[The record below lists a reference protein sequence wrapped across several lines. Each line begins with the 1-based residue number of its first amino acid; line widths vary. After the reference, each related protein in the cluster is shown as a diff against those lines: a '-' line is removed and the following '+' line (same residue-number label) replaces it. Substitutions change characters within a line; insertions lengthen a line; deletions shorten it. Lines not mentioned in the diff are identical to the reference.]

1 MDNSPTSQVL
11 APKDL
16 PGMNEFL
23 LVFHFERPAAIP
35 ENPVA
40 LLRGLLGRALAH
52 RFHPALPPA
61 APEEAIP
68 VDSPYWALFKPRSGG
83 RDEGRPPYLL
93 ECAWG
98 AGHAVSLHVRLRTF
112 GGSAAHARI
121 YAEALETYP
130 RLALGEF
137 GERISCLLEWMRLPA
152 PVWPVWPGE
161 EAAPRP
167 LALEFTSPAQLSV
180 KLDPPLT
187 KTSLDAL
194 LFDPVPGHAAV
205 AGRPADPLPLLV
217 QAAALSAAR
226 ALEGF
231 GARLPGPGGPAL
243 SRCLR
248 DAAHDRTRF
257 FRAALRRHENPADR
271 AARRQPAEGVMGHLE
286 MLADPLLAWHL
297 ECGALLG
304 VGGRISHGCGR
315 IALHP
320 LH

>member
-1 MDNSPTSQVL
+1 MDSPETPCIL
-11 APKDL
+11 EPEGL
-16 PGMNEFL
+16 PEINEFL
-23 LVFHFERPAAIP
+23 LVFHFTEPAQIP

-52 RFHPALPPA
+52 RFYPGLPPA

-68 VDSPYWALFKPRSGG
+68 DDSPYWALFKPRSGG
-83 RDEGRPPYLL
+83 REEGRPPYLL

-98 AGHAVSLHVRLRTF
+98 AGHAAALHVRLRTF
-112 GGSAAHARI
+112 GGPPAHARI

-137 GERISCLLEWMRLPA
+137 GERIPCLMEWMRLPA
-152 PVWPVWPGE
+152 PCWPAFPDG
-161 EAAPRP
+161 AAGPRP
-167 LALEFTSPAQLSV
+167 LALEFASPTQLSV
-180 KLDPPLT
+180 KLDPPLG
-187 KTSLDAL
+187 KVSADAL
-194 LFDPVPGHAAV
+194 LFDPVPGHATI
-205 AGRPADPLPLLV
+205 AGRLADPLPLLV

-231 GARLPGPGGPAL
+231 GARFPGGEGPAL

-248 DAAHDRTRF
+248 EAAQDRTRF
-257 FRAALRRHENPADR
+257 FRAALWRHESPTDR
-271 AARRQPAEGVMGHLE
+271 AARRQPAEGVMGRLE
-286 MLADPLLAWHL
+286 LLADPLLAWCL

-304 VGGRISHGCGR
+304 AGARISHGCGR
-315 IALHP
+315 IRLSP